1 MYLAGFYCA
10 IALLIFVLTEVT
22 TRPENV
28 GYDWIPFVLLAI
40 PWYWINPRLL
50 VVGLILNA
58 GCFYLLGVMIRK
70 GWSQVS
76 RKRLS

>member
-1 MYLAGFYCA
+1 MWLAGFYCA
-10 IALLIFVLTEVT
+10 IALLVYVLIAAT

-40 PWYWINPRLL
+40 PWYRINSRLL

-58 GCFYLLGVMIRK
+58 ICFYLLGVMIHK
-70 GWSQVS
+70 IWSRYQGAV
-76 RKRLS
+76 RN